1 MAERNNSDRDSLLD
15 RAYDVI
21 AGEDDDRSCESIPD
35 SACKDVPAS
44 FFLNVGNGTCTKLAE
59 QIASP
64 GLVLPWLLA
73 AIGAPIYLAGLLV
86 PIRQAG
92 AMGPQLIIAGAIRGF
107 SRRKFFWVGAGLV
120 QGIALAAMIPAVL
133 YLPPHA
139 AGWAIVSLLAIFSV
153 ASGVGS
159 VSFKDVVAK
168 TIPKG
173 RRGRLLAIRAS
184 LGGALAT
191 AAGLSLRVW
200 GDDEGTN
207 LYVILLGVAAALWIV
222 GAFLFAAIPEPAGV
236 TDGGRSALREAIA
249 GWKILGEQRG
259 FRHFI
264 AARSLLALGVALST
278 PFFALLVHNETSGN
292 LASLGII
299 VAATSIASVISSP
312 FWGWMSDRSS
322 RQVLIAAGCIG
333 CVTAVVAVLLI
344 PHLGGV
350 FQTVLFSVIFVA
362 LGLSQAG
369 NKLGRKTYL
378 VDGAPEKDRPTW
390 VAVANTIVGLV
401 TLAASGLGLIAEWI
415 TPSGLILVLA
425 CFTALGVFFAWLM
438 PEAEQLVHKEGIGA

>member
-1 MAERNNSDRDSLLD
+1 MAETPNDRDTLLD

-21 AGEDDDRSCESIPD
+21 AGEDDDRSCEAIPE
-35 SACKDVPAS
+35 SACEDVPAS
-44 FFLNVGNGTCTKLAE
+44 FFLNVGNGSCTKLAE
-59 QIASP
+59 QVASP

-73 AIGAPIYLAGLLV
+73 AIGAPVYLAGFLV

-107 SRRKFFWVGAGLV
+107 SRRKFFWVAAGLI
-120 QGIALAAMIPAVL
+120 QGLSLAAMIPAVL
-133 YLPPHA
+133 FLPPHG
-139 AGWAIVSLLAIFSV
+139 AGWAIVGLLAIFSV

-184 LGGALAT
+184 VGGALAT
-191 AAGLSLRVW
+191 VAGLSLRIW
-200 GDDEGTN
+200 GDDEGTT
-207 LYVILLGVAAALWIV
+207 LYVLLLAVAAVLWIIS
-222 GAFLFAAIPEPAGV
+222 AFLFAAIPEPKGA
-236 TDGGRSALREAIA
+236 TDGARSAIREAAA
-249 GWKILGEQRG
+249 GWKILGEQQG
-259 FRHFI
+259 FRRFI

-278 PFFALLVHNETSGN
+278 PYFALLVHNETSGD

-299 VAATSIASVISSP
+299 VAATGIASVISSP

-322 RQVLIAAGCIG
+322 RQVLIIAGSIG
-333 CVTAVVAVLLI
+333 GVTAVLAVILVPLI
-344 PHLGGV
+344 EGV

-390 VAVANTIVGLV
+390 VAVANTIVGVV
-401 TLAASGLGLIAEWI
+401 TLMASALGVVAGWI

-425 CFTALGVFFAWLM
+425 GFTALGVFFAWLM
-438 PEAEQLVHKEGIGA
+438 PEAEQLVHKEAHGT